1 MKKILNRILKFS
13 IIILTIGFII
23 MPNINFAYDTSVD
36 RYNGIYTEPPE
47 GELGTVDNMFVEILG
62 IIEVIA
68 GLVATISLIL
78 VGLSFMKESPLG
90 KAESKKKLVLILIG
104 SFLIFGASWIISTVA
119 TMANQ

>member
-13 IIILTIGFII
+13 IIILIIGFII
-23 MPNINFAYDTSVD
+23 MPNINFAYTTSGYD
-36 RYNGIYTEPPE
+36 GIYTEPPE